1 MNESIQWQQFEL
13 TGQLYMNLKRSAAAY
28 KEYLL
33 GGKSFLFAVI
43 LRQYNE
49 KIRELILEKG
59 WLLPSGLQEDA
70 LALVSH
76 YDIWMQKWDE
86 LKKTLNLAPDDEFAF
101 PNTATFPK
109 EAARNIEET
118 YERLKQQITNAA

>member
-1 MNESIQWQQFEL
+1 MNGPIQLQQFEL
-13 TGQLYMNLKRSAAAY
+13 AGQISMNLKRSAAAY

-33 GGKSFLFAVI
+33 GGKTFMFALI

-59 WLLPSGLQEDA
+59 HLLSASLQEDA
-70 LALVSH
+70 LKLVSH

-86 LKKTLNLAPDDEFAF
+86 LKKNLNPSPDDEFVF
-101 PNTATFPK
+101 
-109 EAARNIEET
+109 
-118 YERLKQQITNAA
+118 

>member
-1 MNESIQWQQFEL
+1 MNESIIYQQFEL
-13 TGQLYMNLKRSAAAY
+13 TGQIYINLKRSATAY
-28 KEYLL
+28 KEYLQ
-33 GGKSFLFAVI
+33 GGKTFMFAMI

-59 WLLPSGLQEDA
+59 YILPGNLQEDA

-86 LKKTLNLAPDDEFAF
+86 LKKNLDPSPGDEFAF

-109 EAARNIEET
+109 EAARNIEAF
-118 YERLKQQITNAA
+118 YERLKEQITNAV